1 MGTRLDV
8 HPRDQQQLDRE
19 VTNFRRQSY
28 APTTKSTYMSQMR
41 SYLSFCVYY
50 GYQPLPAAALTLNR
64 YAAFLARS
72 LSASSIPAYLNA
84 IRILHL
90 EHGLSD
96 PTKNNFQLASTLRGI
111 KRVKGLTVSQKKPIT
126 PQILL
131 AFKSHLHLDSP
142 LHATFWAVCLVAFFL
157 ASFVRRICYA
167 KDQQSLTHPNTCV
180 EEISSSSMT
189 GPSLSIDGRRPSN
202 LVSAF

>member
-1 MGTRLDV
+1 
-8 HPRDQQQLDRE
+8 
-19 VTNFRRQSY
+19 
-28 APTTKSTYMSQMR
+28 MSQMR

-126 PQILL
+126 PEILL
-131 AFKSHLHLDSP
+131 TSKSHLNLDNP
-142 LHATFWAVCLVAFFL
+142 LHATFWAVCLAAFFSL
-157 ASFVRRICYA
+157 YVRRICLA
-167 KDQQSLTHPNTCV
+167 KD
-180 EEISSSSMT
+180 
-189 GPSLSIDGRRPSN
+189 
-202 LVSAF
+202 